1 MPMTLI
7 GLAEIGLSDWP
18 SWYRSLNPG
27 FFVSGTERIG
37 GRLTLRN
44 RNLHARAERRLAA
57 SGNKGK
63 AVGKKEEESTLGEQI
78 IERLR
83 GMEREKEKEKEKTGV
98 KGRGQVLAPKVEGK
112 EKNSV
117 SVMVERAAVRDARR
131 WEDESEGTLEGSE
144 SEGMEES
151 SSREA
156 ETREAK
162 RENLQK
168 GKLVDV

>member
-1 MPMTLI
+1 MPMTI
-7 GLAEIGLSDWP
+7 NGLAEVGLSDWP

-27 FFVSGTERIG
+27 FFVSGTDRIG

-44 RNLHARAERRLAA
+44 RNLHVRAERRLTGGN
-57 SGNKGK
+57 SNKGK
-63 AVGKKEEESTLGEQI
+63 VAGKKDEEPTLGEQI

-83 GMEREKEKEKEKTGV
+83 SMEREKEKEKMGI
-98 KGRGQVLAPKVEGK
+98 KGRRQVLAPKVEGK
-112 EKNSV
+112 EKNNV
-117 SVMVERAAVRDARR
+117 SAMVERAAVRDARR

-144 SEGMEES
+144 GEAVEES
-151 SSREA
+151 SGSEA
-156 ETREAK
+156 EKRDAK